1 MMRRVFFLL
10 PFALALSLCAEEP
23 RQTRV
28 TITSQPSGASVII
41 DGMDR
46 GTTPIT
52 LFDVTPG
59 RHHLKYRLA
68 GYEDK
73 DRFFD
78 TTESPL
84 VEKNVVLDEEKGLLL
99 LKTDPAGCDVQVDGV
114 SVGVT
119 PCLITH
125 LAAKDAY
132 TVRLRKAGYQSQT
145 ISVRFDGRKPLVREE
160 RLILASG
167 TIDIQSEPS
176 GAEVMVNGIARGTTP
191 VRVTDVA
198 KGRAVVKFHLDG
210 FEDEIREL
218 AINAGDVQN
227 LPVVLRGL
235 PGTMQL
241 SSVPSGARLYV
252 NNEARGTAPL
262 TLRDLKAGTYEVR
275 AELEGYGT
283 ETRTVVLGNGAA
295 AREEFRLS
303 NIMGRLEV
311 RTCPPGVQVYL
322 DGRSVGVTQSKDPDA
337 EFSDI
342 LSVENVL
349 EGEHTLVMKKDGYTD
364 LTRHPRIRN
373 SQTAKYHRQR
383 LARIFIP
390 DVEIVTARGSYKG
403 VLTANRPDYVE
414 VEVSLGIRRSFP
426 RDEIRKINFLKEEQ

>member
-68 GYEDK
+68 GYEEK

-349 EGEHTLVMKKDGYTD
+349 EGEHTLVIKKDGYTD

>member
-52 LFDVTPG
+52 LFDVKPG

-68 GYEDK
+68 GYEEK